1 MSNQITQA
9 RDSFIENLHSMAT
22 GSYLREE
29 DKEFWEAPYP
39 ESVVD
44 EARVIIDSLISSAAK
59 VPAANAANTPSVN
72 ASADE
77 AEGEDDAPSPQTV
90 AVISAITKEVNA
102 LLSLSAAHEDA
113 VLEDE
118 EIRQGIKAYANWPT
132 IPQLYVNGEFVG
144 GSDIMMEMY
153 QAGELQQELAK

>member
-118 EIRQGIKAYANWPT
+118 EISDLNEILRAVSEKAGAEPRVV
-132 IPQLYVNGEFVG
+132 VNHV
-144 GSDIMMEMY
+144 SEMIENY
-153 QAGELQQELAK
+153 SE